1 MPANPFKPTAGK
13 MPPILIGRDDIVAD
27 FSEGLDN
34 GAGAPG
40 RLMLITGQ
48 RGYGK
53 TVLLTEL
60 GRVAAARGWM
70 VVSETASAGVCG
82 RIIDALRQGGPQVS
96 RVEVSPSVDVAG
108 VGGLSLGSVSLERRE
123 SALTLR
129 RAIGRR
135 LERMKPGKG
144 ILFTIDEAQAAS
156 RADLVDMATAVQHVI
171 RDQDMLDVPDAM
183 KHGIAFVF
191 AALPFVVDD
200 LLNDEVLTFLRRCLR
215 RNLGDVLLPDVR
227 NAYVA
232 TVTSSGKTIDDKV
245 AMAAA
250 EGSGG
255 YPYMVQLVGYYM
267 WQSAQRRHSDA
278 IEMGDVERASA
289 DAVRVFQDAVC
300 APALRGLTEAQ
311 RSFVA
316 AMARDWPHP
325 SMVADIA
332 ARTGKSSSW
341 ASKYRASLIGAQ
353 VIEPAGRGRVAYS
366 IPYFGEY
373 MNSAPAMG
381 ARSTGESTT

>member
-40 RLMLITGQ
+40 RLMLVTGQ

-60 GRVAAARGWM
+60 GRVAASRGWM

-96 RVEVSPSVDVAG
+96 RVEVSPSVEVPG

-129 RAIGRR
+129 LAIERR

-171 RDQDMLDVPDAM
+171 RDQDMLDVTDAM

-232 TVTSSGKTIDDKV
+232 TVTSYGKTIDDEV

-278 IEMGDVERASA
+278 IEREDVERASA
-289 DAVRVFQDAVC
+289 DAARAFQDAVC

-332 ARTGKSSSW
+332 ARTGKSASW

-373 MNSAPAMG
+373 MSGLSATD
-381 ARSTGESTT
+381 ARWTGGGTT